1 MGLGGIM
8 SGVGSIGSFGVGLLN
23 YAEQRKMNK
32 WQKRAYKESL
42 VREDTAVQ
50 RRAADLRAAG
60 LSPVLAAGQ
69 GASTMPP
76 ISLNPPKMD
85 VNPSE
90 LAAAA
95 MTMMQQ
101 EVEISKT
108 KEQEKLNAAQ
118 KELVDAQRL
127 EVDAKRRETEWNL
140 SRYMKHKFWVKGEE
154 LFEYKVVIG
163 KDLVEGLKGNFQLNN
178 DSGIKSKESFPESLF
193 LRTIFT
199 ISSFIASIFFSA
211 IS

>member
-8 SGVGSIGSFGVGLLN
+8 SGVGSIGSFGVGLFN
-23 YAEQRKMNK
+23 YREQRKMNR

-42 VREDTAVQ
+42 AREDTAVQ

-76 ISLNPPKMD
+76 ISLNAPKMD

-95 MTMMQQ
+95 MTMMSQ
-101 EVEISKT
+101 EAEISKT

-118 KELVDAQRL
+118 KKLVDAQRL
-127 EVDAKRRETEWNL
+127 EVNAKRRETEWNL
-140 SRYMKHKFWVKGEE
+140 SRYMKHKIPTNYHGSVGDVTFGVDAAEQAAERLRQKMLEHKRIRQEADRQRDRERNPNKYKKTTTGVKG
-154 LFEYKVVIG
+154 
-163 KDLVEGLKGNFQLNN
+163 
-178 DSGIKSKESFPESLF
+178 
-193 LRTIFT
+193 
-199 ISSFIASIFFSA
+199 
-211 IS
+211 

>member
-1 MGLGGIM
+1 M

-118 KELVDAQRL
+118 KKLVDAQRL

-140 SRYMKHKFWVKGEE
+140 SRYVKHKLPTNYRGDVANISFGVDAAEQAAERLRLKMEE
-154 LFEYKVVIG
+154 RKRIKREAAKQRDRERNPHKYKITTT
-163 KDLVEGLKGNFQLNN
+163 GLKG
-178 DSGIKSKESFPESLF
+178 
-193 LRTIFT
+193 
-199 ISSFIASIFFSA
+199 
-211 IS
+211 